1 MAEAH
6 DVLPGGWRLER
17 LDPGAV
23 AAHEAWNGLV
33 LRAQGSVV
41 QRAEFVFSA
50 AQVFGSSGLRL
61 ATLRRGAQPVAMAI
75 VGGSRL
81 LPELFVASQMPLGA
95 WVQAPGEDF
104 VALARSLLAR
114 LPLALQLG
122 VPQLDERFVPPPA
135 DGTRLPW
142 IRTPWLA
149 LEGDFA
155 SYWSARGRNLRTNL
169 RKQGERLAAQGAAL
183 RVERLCDPAEIAQ
196 GVADY
201 ALLESRGW
209 KAGGGT
215 AVMPGQA
222 QARFYAAMLE
232 RFALIGAAE
241 IWRAFIGERL
251 VACELCLR
259 DRGEFVILKTTYDE
273 TLAPLSP
280 AALMRRE
287 MFERLF
293 ADGDVRR
300 VEFYG
305 PLKEWH
311 TRWSHEVRELYHVNL
326 PAGPVA
332 AVLLRSLRAALSAA
346 DGVRA
351 RARA

>member
-1 MAEAH
+1 MRVPAGSWVLEPFEA
-6 DVLPGGWRLER
+6 
-17 LDPGAV
+17 GAPR
-23 AAHEAWNGLV
+23 ARDAWNALV
-33 LRAQGSVV
+33 LRSRGSVV

-50 AQVFGSSGLRL
+50 AEVFGAAGLRL
-61 ATLRRGAQPVAMAI
+61 ATLHREGEPVAMAI
-75 VGGSRL
+75 VGGARL

-95 WVQAPGEDF
+95 WVQAPDEDF
-104 VALARSLLAR
+104 ASLARGLLAR

-122 VPQLDERFVPPPA
+122 VPQLDARFVPPPA
-135 DGTRLPW
+135 DIAALPW

-149 LEGDFA
+149 VEGDFE

-169 RKQGERLAAQGAAL
+169 RKQRERLAARGESL
-183 RVERLCDPAEIAQ
+183 RVERLRAPAEIAR

-201 ALLESRGW
+201 AALESRGW
-209 KAGGGT
+209 KAQGGT
-215 AVMPGQA
+215 AVAPGQA
-222 QARFYAAMLE
+222 QARFYALMLE
-232 RFALIGAAE
+232 RFAGLGAAE
-241 IWRAFIGERL
+241 VWRAFIGPRL

-259 DRGEFVILKTTYDE
+259 ERGEFVILKTTYDE

-287 MFERLF
+287 MFEQLF
-293 ADGDVRR
+293 AEGDVRR
-300 VEFYG
+300 IEFYG

-326 PAGPVA
+326 PAGPLA
-332 AVLLRSLRAALSAA
+332 AALLRGLRRVLSAA
-346 DGVRA
+346 GGVRA